1 MVGWIV
7 GAAGASIAVVVG
19 DPGFL
24 GALTVF
30 VVSSIVGCLA
40 AALMVASRPERD
52 EASVPADAAHPAPVL
67 VQAQVQIQAQIQ
79 AQPSFQGIAAS
90 IPAPALA
97 EAGVQRPV

>member
-67 VQAQVQIQAQIQ
+67 AQAQIQAQIQ

>member
-30 VVSSIVGCLA
+30 FVSSIVGCLA
-40 AALMVASRPERD
+40 AALMVATRPERD
-52 EASVPADAAHPAPVL
+52 GASAAADAAHLAPVL
-67 VQAQVQIQAQIQ
+67 AHG
-79 AQPSFQGIAAS
+79 QPSLQGLAAS

-97 EAGVQRPV
+97 EAGVQRPS